1 MPRVEVIARGHRVV
15 VTVGSVIDCVVKE
28 HRAGIIRPHRGAPVS
43 ADRPVDVPVDR
54 QLALSAVL
62 WDIDGTLVSSG
73 GVSARAF
80 LDAVAHVTG
89 RRPEGRGL
97 DLGGR
102 IDPEIAE
109 ILLGSVDADTQL
121 VPVVLDRLRDSA
133 GSWADELREN
143 VLALP
148 GVVDVLTRLESAGVR
163 QTVVTGNI
171 ESVALLKLDAANL
184 VPPIDPTL
192 GGYGDSGTTRVEVAR
207 HALDRLALAGWQLDL
222 DRCWIVG
229 DTPRD
234 LRCARALGIRC
245 ALVASGRQ
253 SMSSMADLGA
263 DLLLPT
269 LADTDELFE
278 RWRVVDA

>member
-1 MPRVEVIARGHRVV
+1 
-15 VTVGSVIDCVVKE
+15 
-28 HRAGIIRPHRGAPVS
+28 
-43 ADRPVDVPVDR
+43 
-54 QLALSAVL
+54 VL
-62 WDIDGTLVSSG
+62 WDIDGTLLSSG

-80 LDAVAHVTG
+80 LDAVGHVTG

-109 ILLGSVDADTQL
+109 LLLRSVDADTQL
-121 VPVVLDRLRDSA
+121 VRVVIARLRDTA
-133 GSWADELREN
+133 DSWAEELREN
-143 VLALP
+143 VRVLP
-148 GVVDVLTRLESAGVR
+148 GVVDVLARLQSAGVR

-171 ESVALLKLDAANL
+171 EVVALLKLHAATL

-207 HALDRLALAGWQLDL
+207 SALDRLALAGWQRSL

-234 LRCARALGIRC
+234 LYCARALGIRC
-245 ALVASGRQ
+245 ALVATGRH
-253 SMSSMADLGA
+253 SLSSMAHLGA

-269 LADTDELFE
+269 LADADELFE
-278 RWRVVDA
+278 RWMADGG